1 MTTSSSLSLIIFAKF
16 LSKTCMNTRYRSTQN
31 DMVAKWPK
39 FLTRCDISNFCTF
52 FASANQSLNQIQ
64 PNMKYPDS
72 MHFLANTYLHIT
84 DMGLVQ
90 YIVIGA
96 GIFLVVVVPICMTV
110 IVAKCFMKTKVR
122 VMPMMPAVDD
132 GSEQDEAWSF
142 QMSSTVVAAPHSA
155 SSSLARRYG
164 TDPLKRKDQIHEESI
179 YYSVDENSLDYQYKS
194 SMLPTM
200 RL

>member
-1 MTTSSSLSLIIFAKF
+1 
-16 LSKTCMNTRYRSTQN
+16 
-31 DMVAKWPK
+31 
-39 FLTRCDISNFCTF
+39 
-52 FASANQSLNQIQ
+52 
-64 PNMKYPDS
+64 
-72 MHFLANTYLHIT
+72 
-84 DMGLVQ
+84 MGLVQ

>member
-1 MTTSSSLSLIIFAKF
+1 
-16 LSKTCMNTRYRSTQN
+16 
-31 DMVAKWPK
+31 
-39 FLTRCDISNFCTF
+39 
-52 FASANQSLNQIQ
+52 
-64 PNMKYPDS
+64 MKYTDS

>member
-1 MTTSSSLSLIIFAKF
+1 
-16 LSKTCMNTRYRSTQN
+16 
-31 DMVAKWPK
+31 
-39 FLTRCDISNFCTF
+39 
-52 FASANQSLNQIQ
+52 
-64 PNMKYPDS
+64 
-72 MHFLANTYLHIT
+72 
-84 DMGLVQ
+84 MGLVQ

-142 QMSSTVVAAPHSA
+142 QMSSTVVAHPHSA

-164 TDPLKRKDQIHEESI
+164 TDPLKRKDQIQEESI